1 MRPQLHIIS
10 SLAIFAAMRRVSSWL
25 SNLAAERVPH
35 RLTYQI
41 YFVASAIT
49 IAERITN
56 GAICIQKTT
65 TLFVI

>member
-1 MRPQLHIIS
+1 MRPQLHIS
-10 SLAIFAAMRRVSSWL
+10 SSGSLAIFAVTRRASSWL
-25 SNLAAERVPH
+25 SNLAADPH